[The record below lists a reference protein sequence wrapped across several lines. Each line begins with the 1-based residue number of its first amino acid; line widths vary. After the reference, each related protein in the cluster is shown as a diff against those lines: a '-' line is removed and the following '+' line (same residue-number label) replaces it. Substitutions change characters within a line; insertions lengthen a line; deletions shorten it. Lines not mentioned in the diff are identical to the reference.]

1 MSELSILLNI
11 ITMAIVGYMFYAAFR
26 IYNNRPDKNMT
37 ASEVFQNALKDPGF
51 VTHAYFQEAKTG
63 PVGEFEGHTDLVD
76 NF

>member
-1 MSELSILLNI
+1 MNELPILLNI
-11 ITMAIVGYMFYAAFR
+11 ITISLVAYLFYAAFSV
-26 IYNNRPDKNMT
+26 YNNRPDKNMS
-37 ASEVFQNALKDPGF
+37 ASDVFQNALKDPGF